1 MRLTYFPNVP
11 IEVSS
16 DKPTIIQTN
25 NVSVM
30 TDLTCALR
38 DMNDKVKLTDDKFS
52 AVDISKGIYWIGDPF
67 LQVDLNKLFESA
79 LQKKLMEDLDDGAR
93 SKLFEIDKELKTVIL
108 DSSFGLKLPLVVRNE
123 FEPQKLIK
131 YAGVAF
137 TEEIRRSPYDIIES
151 VIKVSFQLKISK
163 ILTLVNVHNYL
174 SVDQFNE
181 LVSVIKALGLTTL
194 FIDFSEKSHFEEF
207 NECRYCFIDQ
217 DFVDWR
223 E

>member
-131 YAGVAF
+131 
-137 TEEIRRSPYDIIES
+137 
-151 VIKVSFQLKISK
+151 Q
-163 ILTLVNVHNYL
+163 
-174 SVDQFNE
+174 
-181 LVSVIKALGLTTL
+181 
-194 FIDFSEKSHFEEF
+194 
-207 NECRYCFIDQ
+207 
-217 DFVDWR
+217 
-223 E
+223 